1 MKHIYSLKSKQISTN
16 NIQKRNMN
24 KENIFNGKFLGRG
37 VLNTPFYLFVFFYLF
52 NNQIL
57 KAQDNQRYLA
67 LVLVNIDEK
76 PDDLGVKEIEKAH
89 QLGFNAVNI
98 AVLWDYVKVYRA
110 GTPNPWIQVDNQIKK
125 ASELG
130 MKIGLRVWVDGWCGD
145 DKSQWCS
152 NFNEGDL
159 MVDGEGKYD
168 YAQSGPGKRRM
179 TSFASNSTLTRM
191 KNFTTE
197 VMERYKK
204 YQENGDILY
213 VSLATTGEQELGYP
227 FGNSA
232 TDGMFD
238 YSPPMKEAYRV
249 WLRKRYCN
257 DLNVLKKSWGADY
270 NGLKTFN
277 EINPKYSQYWQFT
290 FENQDGKD
298 WYNFRHFMMKRL
310 NSEFIQT
317 VKSVKVS
324 RPFKFVNDYGSVFD
338 DLAVRR
344 GTMAFQDLGEGT
356 DGIKVNDFL
365 TYNHRFSMDLIRS
378 NMPNKWVMNEA
389 EFKELLPVQ
398 TESAVYAHE
407 AFKQIDESFAHG
419 AKMVAYFP
427 NVKGSNLM
435 QILENAPKF
444 VEVIKKKWLD
454 NKTPIAVIP
463 KGKIIFKLS
472 DFLLEGGCVFGSGRC
487 KVLPMWQ
494 EISAKN
500 GGQPVEVILEEDLIK
515 EIPPVCEDASVN
527 SEYEGQLQKADCQG
541 GYGWIVNKTNILE
554 SVRYEIQ
561 LDGKVIKT
569 AISDSL
575 NPESQR
581 FFGNAKHGFSFKL
594 PSLSDGEHSLKIKI
608 PNNSYLIG
616 NAKVNLTCSNSG
628 KQTKI
633 TPINNCRECEELNV
647 YPNPANERV
656 SLGFNLLDFKP
667 VLIEIFDAL
676 GRRVYYSDTYGL
688 AGDND
693 LEINTQNYASGLYLV
708 NIKIDQKYYQRKFV
722 KR

>member
-1 MKHIYSLKSKQISTN
+1 MTFTLKSTLQLLTISKCFW
-16 NIQKRNMN
+16 IAFILL
-24 KENIFNGKFLGRG
+24 IFQGSSSF
-37 VLNTPFYLFVFFYLF
+37 
-52 NNQIL
+52 
-57 KAQDNQRYLA
+57 AQDNKRYLA

-145 DKSQWCS
+145 VPSQWCS
-152 NFNEGDL
+152 NFNENDL
-159 MVDGEGKYD
+159 MVDGEGKYT

-179 TSFASNSTLTRM
+179 TSFAATSSMTRM

-197 VMERYKK
+197 VIERYKK

-227 FGNSA
+227 FGNTVA
-232 TDGMFD
+232 DGMYD
-238 YSPPMKEAYRV
+238 YSQPMKEAYRV

-257 DLNVLKKSWGADY
+257 NLDVLKKSWGSDFE
-270 NGLKTFN
+270 GLKTFN
-277 EINPKYSQYWQFT
+277 EINPKYSQYFQYS
-290 FENQDGKD
+290 FENQDGRD
-298 WYNFRHFMMKRL
+298 WYNFRHFMLKRF
-310 NSEFIQT
+310 NAEFIQT

-324 RPFKFVNDYGSVFD
+324 RPFKFINDYGSVFD
-338 DLAVRR
+338 QLAVRR

-389 EFKELLPVQ
+389 EIKELVPTQ
-398 TESAVYAHE
+398 TEQAVYADPG
-407 AFKQIDESFAHG
+407 FQQIDESFAHG
-419 AKMVAYFP
+419 AKLVAFFP
-427 NVKGSNLM
+427 NVKGKNLM
-435 QILENAPKF
+435 EIVENSSKF
-444 VEVIKKKWLD
+444 VEVVKKKWLD
-454 NKTPIAVIP
+454 NKTPIAITP
-463 KGKIIFKLS
+463 KGKITFKLS
-472 DFLLEGGCVFGSGRC
+472 DFLFEGGCVFGSGRC
-487 KVLPMWQ
+487 KILPAWQ
-494 EISAKN
+494 EVSAKN
-500 GGQPVEVILEEDLIK
+500 GGQPVEVILEEDFIK
-515 EIPPVCEDASVN
+515 DTPPVCEDANVN

-541 GYGWIVNKTNILE
+541 GYGWIVNKSNINE
-554 SVRYEIQ
+554 SVKYEIQ
-561 LDGKVIKT
+561 LDGKVIKLG
-569 AISDSL
+569 ISDSL

-594 PSLSDGEHSLKIKI
+594 PPLSDGEHSLKVKI

-616 NAKVNLTCSNSG
+616 NAKVNFVCSNSG

-633 TPINNCRECEELNV
+633 IPINVCPECEELNV
-647 YPNPANERV
+647 YPNPATERV

-667 VLIEIFDAL
+667 VLIEIFDVL

-688 AGDND
+688 KGDND
-693 LEINTQNYASGLYLV
+693 LEINTQNYASGMYII

>member
-1 MKHIYSLKSKQISTN
+1 MIFRNLKIDTN
-16 NIQKRNMN
+16 I
-24 KENIFNGKFLGRG
+24 
-37 VLNTPFYLFVFFYLF
+37 LNLFVFSDKGTFKRALF
-52 NNQIL
+52 VLFLFLSFDFQQIR
-57 KAQDNQRYLA
+57 AQDNQRYLA

-98 AVLWDYVKVYRA
+98 AALWDYVKVYRA
-110 GTPNPWIQVDNQIKK
+110 GTKNPWIQVDNQIKK
-125 ASELG
+125 AAELG

-152 NFNEGDL
+152 NFNENDL
-159 MVDGEGKYD
+159 MVDGEGKYT

-179 TSFASNSTLTRM
+179 TSFAANASLTRM

-204 YQENGDILY
+204 YQDNGDILY

-227 FGNSA
+227 FGNSVA
-232 TDGMFD
+232 DGMYD
-238 YSPPMKEAYRV
+238 YSEPMKEAYRV

-257 DLNVLKKSWGADY
+257 DLTVLKKSWGVNY
-270 NGLKTFN
+270 EGIKTFN
-277 EINPKYSQYWQFT
+277 EINPKYSQYFQYS
-290 FENQDGKD
+290 FENQDGRD
-298 WYNFRHFMMKRL
+298 WYNFRHFMLKRF
-310 NSEFIQT
+310 NAEFIQS
-317 VKSVKVS
+317 VKAVKVS
-324 RPFKFVNDYGSVFD
+324 RPFKFINDYGSVFD
-338 DLAVRR
+338 QLAVRR

-356 DGIKVNDFL
+356 DGIKVNDYL

-389 EFKELLPVQ
+389 EIKELLPNQ

-435 QILENAPKF
+435 QTLENAPKF

-454 NKTPIAVIP
+454 NKTPIAVTT
-463 KGKIIFKLS
+463 KGKISFKLS
-472 DFLLEGGCVFGSGRC
+472 DFLFEGGCVFGSGRC
-487 KVLPMWQ
+487 KVLPAWQ
-494 EISAKN
+494 DISAKN
-500 GGQPVEVILEEDLIK
+500 GGQPVDVILEEDFIK
-515 EIPPVCEDASVN
+515 DIPPVCEDANVN
-527 SEYEGQLQKADCQG
+527 SEYEGQVQKADCLG
-541 GYGWIVNKTNILE
+541 GYGWIVNKTKIAE
-554 SVRYEIQ
+554 SVKYEIQ
-561 LDGKVIKT
+561 LDGKVIKM
-569 AISDSL
+569 ALADSL

-594 PSLSDGEHSLKIKI
+594 PVLSDGEHSLKIKI
-608 PNNSYLIG
+608 PNSSFLVG
-616 NAKVNLTCSNSG
+616 NAKVSLTCANGG

-633 TPINNCRECEELNV
+633 NAINICRECEELNI
-647 YPNPANERV
+647 YPNPSSERIA
-656 SLGFNLLDFKP
+656 LGFNLLDFKP

-693 LEINTQNYASGLYLV
+693 LEINTQNYAAGMYFINV
-708 NIKIDQKYYQRKFV
+708 KIDQKYYQRKFV

>member
-1 MKHIYSLKSKQISTN
+1 
-16 NIQKRNMN
+16 MN
-24 KENIFNGKFLGRG
+24 KNIIFQVKSLLT
-37 VLNTPFYLFVFFYLF
+37 VLNTPIYWFIFMYLFSY
-52 NNQIL
+52 QIVE
-57 KAQDNQRYLA
+57 AQDNQRYLA

-110 GTPNPWIQVDNQIKK
+110 GTPNPWIQVDNQMKK

-130 MKIGLRVWVDGWCGD
+130 MKIGLRVWIDGWCGD

-152 NFNEGDL
+152 NFDENDV
-159 MVDGEGKYD
+159 MVDGNGRYD
-168 YAQSGPGKRRM
+168 YAQSGPGKRKM
-179 TSFASNSTLTRM
+179 TSFASTSSLTRL
-191 KNFTTE
+191 KSFTTE

-204 YQENGDILY
+204 YQDNGDILY

-227 FGNSA
+227 YGNSA
-232 TDGMFD
+232 DDGLYD
-238 YSPPMKEAYRV
+238 YSQPMKEAYRV

-257 DLNVLKKSWGADY
+257 NLDVLKKSWGTDFD
-270 NGLKTFN
+270 GLKSFN
-277 EINPKYSQYWQFT
+277 EINPKHSIYFQYS
-290 FENQDGKD
+290 FENQDGRD
-298 WYNFRHFMMKRL
+298 WYNFRHFMLKRF
-310 NSEFIQT
+310 NSEFMQT
-317 VKSVKVS
+317 VKSVKVT

-338 DLAVRR
+338 ALSVRR

-356 DGIKVNDFL
+356 DGIKVNDAL
-365 TYNHRFSMDLIRS
+365 PYNHRFSMDLIRS

-389 EFKELLPVQ
+389 EMKDLIPSQ
-398 TESAVYAHE
+398 TESAVYANE
-407 AFKQIDESFAHG
+407 SFQQIDQCFTHG

-427 NVKGSNLM
+427 NVKGKNLM

-444 VEVIKKKWLD
+444 VEVIKNKWLN
-454 NKTPIAVIP
+454 NKAPISVIP
-463 KGKIIFKLS
+463 KGKMTIKLS
-472 DFLLEGGCVFGSGRC
+472 EFLFDGGCVLGSGRC
-487 KVLPMWQ
+487 KVLPIWQ
-494 EISAKN
+494 DIAAKN
-500 GGQPVEVILEEDLIK
+500 GGQPVEVILEEDFIK
-515 EIPPVCEDASVN
+515 DTQPVCEDTNVN

-541 GYGWIVNKTNILE
+541 GYGWIVNKSNISE
-554 SVRYEIQ
+554 SVKYEIQ
-561 LDGKVIKT
+561 LDGKVLKKSV
-569 AISDSL
+569 ADSL

-594 PSLSDGEHSLKIKI
+594 PPLSDGEHSLKIKI

-633 TPINNCRECEELNV
+633 NPINICQECEELNV
-647 YPNPANERV
+647 YPNPAIERI

-667 VLIEIFDAL
+667 VLIEIFDPL

-693 LEINTQNYASGLYLV
+693 LEINTQNYASGMYLINV
-708 NIKIDQKYYQRKFV
+708 KIDQKYYQRKFV

>member
-1 MKHIYSLKSKQISTN
+1 
-16 NIQKRNMN
+16 MN
-24 KENIFNGKFLGRG
+24 KNIIFQVKSLLT
-37 VLNTPFYLFVFFYLF
+37 VLNTPIYWFIFMYLFSY
-52 NNQIL
+52 QIVE
-57 KAQDNQRYLA
+57 AQDNQRYLA

-130 MKIGLRVWVDGWCGD
+130 MKIGLRVWIDGWCGD

-152 NFNEGDL
+152 NFDENDV
-159 MVDGEGKYD
+159 MVDGNGRYD
-168 YAQSGPGKRRM
+168 YAQSGPGKRKM
-179 TSFASNSTLTRM
+179 TSFASTSSLTRL
-191 KNFTTE
+191 KSFTTE

-204 YQENGDILY
+204 YQDNGDILY

-227 FGNSA
+227 YGNSA
-232 TDGMFD
+232 DDGLYD
-238 YSPPMKEAYRV
+238 YSQPMKEAYRV

-257 DLNVLKKSWGADY
+257 NLDVLKKSWGTDFD
-270 NGLKTFN
+270 GLKSFN
-277 EINPKYSQYWQFT
+277 EINPKHSIYFQYS
-290 FENQDGKD
+290 FENQDGRD
-298 WYNFRHFMMKRL
+298 WYNFRHFMLKRF
-310 NSEFIQT
+310 NSEFMQT
-317 VKSVKVS
+317 VKSVKVT

-338 DLAVRR
+338 ALSVRR

-356 DGIKVNDFL
+356 DGIKVNDAL
-365 TYNHRFSMDLIRS
+365 PYNHRFSMDLIRS

-389 EFKELLPVQ
+389 EMKDLIPSQ
-398 TESAVYAHE
+398 TESAVYANE
-407 AFKQIDESFAHG
+407 SFQQIDQCFTHG

-427 NVKGSNLM
+427 NVKGKNLM

-444 VEVIKKKWLD
+444 VEVIKNKWLN
-454 NKTPIAVIP
+454 NKAPISVIP
-463 KGKIIFKLS
+463 KGKMTIKLS
-472 DFLLEGGCVFGSGRC
+472 EFLFDGGCVLGSGRC
-487 KVLPMWQ
+487 KVLPIWQ
-494 EISAKN
+494 DIAAKN
-500 GGQPVEVILEEDLIK
+500 GGQPVEVILEEDFIK
-515 EIPPVCEDASVN
+515 DTQPVCEDTNVN

-541 GYGWIVNKTNILE
+541 GYGWIVNKSNISE
-554 SVRYEIQ
+554 SVKYEIQ
-561 LDGKVIKT
+561 LDGKVLKKSV
-569 AISDSL
+569 ADSL

-594 PSLSDGEHSLKIKI
+594 PPLSDGEHSLKIKI

-633 TPINNCRECEELNV
+633 NPINICQECEELNV
-647 YPNPANERV
+647 YPNPAIERI

-667 VLIEIFDAL
+667 VLIEIFDPL

-693 LEINTQNYASGLYLV
+693 LEINTQNYASGMYLINV
-708 NIKIDQKYYQRKFV
+708 KIDQKYYQRKFV

>member
-1 MKHIYSLKSKQISTN
+1 MTYKLPSIFRLFLISRYFWIT
-16 NIQKRNMN
+16 
-24 KENIFNGKFLGRG
+24 L
-37 VLNTPFYLFVFFYLF
+37 VLLISQSYLS
-52 NNQIL
+52 IS
-57 KAQDNQRYLA
+57 QDNQRYLA

-110 GTPNPWIQVDNQIKK
+110 GTLNPWVQVDNQIKK

-145 DKSQWCS
+145 LPSQWCS
-152 NFNEGDL
+152 NFNENDL
-159 MVDGEGKYD
+159 MVDGEGKYT

-179 TSFASNSTLTRM
+179 TSFAATSSMTRM

-197 VMERYKK
+197 VIERYKK

-227 FGNSA
+227 FGNTVA
-232 TDGMFD
+232 DGMYD
-238 YSPPMKEAYRV
+238 YSQPMKEAYRV

-257 DLNVLKKSWGADY
+257 NLDVLKKSWGSDFE
-270 NGLKTFN
+270 GLKTFN
-277 EINPKYSQYWQFT
+277 EINPKYSQYFQYS
-290 FENQDGKD
+290 FENQDGRD
-298 WYNFRHFMMKRL
+298 WYNFRHFMLKRF

-324 RPFKFVNDYGSVFD
+324 RPFKFINDYGSVFD
-338 DLAVRR
+338 QLAVRR

-389 EFKELLPVQ
+389 EIKELVPTQ
-398 TESAVYAHE
+398 TEQAVYADPG
-407 AFKQIDESFAHG
+407 FQQIDESFAHG
-419 AKMVAYFP
+419 AKLVAFFP
-427 NVKGSNLM
+427 NVKGKNLM
-435 QILENAPKF
+435 EIVENSSKF
-444 VEVIKKKWLD
+444 VEVVKKKWLD
-454 NKTPIAVIP
+454 NKTPIAIIP
-463 KGKIIFKLS
+463 KGKITFKLS
-472 DFLLEGGCVFGSGRC
+472 DFLFEGGCVFGSGRC
-487 KVLPMWQ
+487 KVLPAWQ
-494 EISAKN
+494 EVSAKN
-500 GGQPVEVILEEDLIK
+500 GGQPVEVILEEDFIK
-515 EIPPVCEDASVN
+515 DTPPVCEDANVN
-527 SEYEGQLQKADCQG
+527 SEYEGLLQKADCQG
-541 GYGWIVNKTNILE
+541 GYGWIVNKSNISE
-554 SVRYEIQ
+554 SVKYEIQ
-561 LDGKVIKT
+561 LDGKVIKLG
-569 AISDSL
+569 ISDSL
-575 NPESQR
+575 NLESQR

-594 PSLSDGEHSLKIKI
+594 PQLSDGEHSLKVKI

-616 NAKVNLTCSNSG
+616 NAKVNFVCSNLG

-633 TPINNCRECEELNV
+633 IPINICPECEELNV
-647 YPNPANERV
+647 YPNPATERV

-667 VLIEIFDAL
+667 VLIEIFDIL

-688 AGDND
+688 KGDND
-693 LEINTQNYASGLYLV
+693 LEINTQNYASGMYIINV
-708 NIKIDQKYYQRKFV
+708 KIDQKYYQRKFV

>member
-1 MKHIYSLKSKQISTN
+1 MNFLRMNISDKPFFLLLFSL
-16 NIQKRNMN
+16 
-24 KENIFNGKFLGRG
+24 FLFSQQ
-37 VLNTPFYLFVFFYLF
+37 V
-52 NNQIL
+52 
-57 KAQDNQRYLA
+57 KCQDNQRYLA

-76 PDDLGVKEIEKAH
+76 PDDLGVKELEKAH

-110 GTPNPWIQVDNQIKK
+110 GTANPWIQVDNQIKK

-130 MKIGLRVWVDGWCGD
+130 MKIGLRIWVDGWCAD
-145 DKSQWCS
+145 DKTQWCS
-152 NFNEGDL
+152 NFNDNDL
-159 MVDGEGKYD
+159 MVDGEGKYGF
-168 YAQSGPGKRRM
+168 AQSGPGKRRM
-179 TSFASNSTLTRM
+179 TSFASTSTLTRM
-191 KNFTTE
+191 KTFTTE
-197 VMERYKK
+197 VIERYKK

-227 FGNSA
+227 FGNTVA
-232 TDGMFD
+232 EGMFD

-257 DLNVLKKSWGADY
+257 DLNVLKKTWGSNYD
-270 NGLKTFN
+270 GLKSFN
-277 EINPKYSQYWQFT
+277 EINPKYSQYFQFT

-298 WYNFRHFMMKRL
+298 WYNFRHFMLKRFS
-310 NSEFIQT
+310 SEFIQT
-317 VKSVKVS
+317 VKSVKVT

-356 DGIKVNDFL
+356 DGIKVNDYL

-389 EFKELLPVQ
+389 EIKELVPAQ
-398 TESAVYAHE
+398 TESAVYGHE
-407 AFKQIDESFAHG
+407 GFRQIDESFANG

-427 NVKGSNLM
+427 NVKGKNLM
-435 QILENAPKF
+435 ETLENAPKF
-444 VEVIKKKWLD
+444 VEVLKKKWLD
-454 NKTPIAVIP
+454 NKMPISITP
-463 KGKIIFKLS
+463 KGKITFKLS

-487 KVLPMWQ
+487 KILPLWQ
-494 EISAKN
+494 DVSAKN

-515 EIPPVCEDASVN
+515 DIPPVCEDANVN

-541 GYGWIVNKTNILE
+541 GYGWIVNKTNISE
-554 SVRYEIQ
+554 SVKYEIQ

-569 AISDSL
+569 SIADSL

-594 PSLSDGEHSLKIKI
+594 PALSDGDHSLKIKI
-608 PNNSYLIG
+608 PRSSYSIG
-616 NAKVNLTCSNSG
+616 NAKISLTCANSG

-633 TPINNCRECEELNV
+633 NPINICRECEELNL
-647 YPNPANERV
+647 YPNPAIERI
-656 SLGFNLLDFKP
+656 SLGFTLTDFKP
-667 VLIEIFDAL
+667 VLIEIFDIL

-693 LEINTQNYASGLYLV
+693 LEVNTQNYAAGNYFV
-708 NIKIDQKYYQRKFV
+708 NVKIDQKYYQRKFT

>member
-1 MKHIYSLKSKQISTN
+1 MTFTLKSTLQLLTTSKCFWIAF
-16 NIQKRNMN
+16 ILL
-24 KENIFNGKFLGRG
+24 IFQGSVSF
-37 VLNTPFYLFVFFYLF
+37 
-52 NNQIL
+52 
-57 KAQDNQRYLA
+57 AQDNKRYLA

-110 GTPNPWIQVDNQIKK
+110 GTLNPWVQVDNQIKK

-145 DKSQWCS
+145 LPSQWCS
-152 NFNEGDL
+152 NFNENDL
-159 MVDGEGKYD
+159 MVDGEGKYT

-179 TSFASNSTLTRM
+179 TSFAATSSMTRM

-197 VMERYKK
+197 AIERYKK

-227 FGNSA
+227 FGNTVA
-232 TDGMFD
+232 DGMYD
-238 YSPPMKEAYRV
+238 YSQPMKEAYRV

-257 DLNVLKKSWGADY
+257 NLDVLKKSWGSDFE
-270 NGLKTFN
+270 GLKTFN
-277 EINPKYSQYWQFT
+277 EINPKYSQYFQYS
-290 FENQDGKD
+290 FENQDGRD
-298 WYNFRHFMMKRL
+298 WYNFRHFMLKRF

-324 RPFKFVNDYGSVFD
+324 RPFKFINDYGSVFD
-338 DLAVRR
+338 QLAVRR

-389 EFKELLPVQ
+389 EIKELVPTQ
-398 TESAVYAHE
+398 TEQAVYADPG
-407 AFKQIDESFAHG
+407 FQQIDESFAHG
-419 AKMVAYFP
+419 AKLVAFFP
-427 NVKGSNLM
+427 NVKGKNLM
-435 QILENAPKF
+435 EIVENSSKF
-444 VEVIKKKWLD
+444 VEVVKKKWLD
-454 NKTPIAVIP
+454 NKTPIAIIP
-463 KGKIIFKLS
+463 KGKITFKLS
-472 DFLLEGGCVFGSGRC
+472 DFLFEGGCVFGSGRC
-487 KVLPMWQ
+487 KVLPAWQ
-494 EISAKN
+494 EVSAKN
-500 GGQPVEVILEEDLIK
+500 GGQPVEVILEEDFIK
-515 EIPPVCEDASVN
+515 DTPPVCEDANVN

-541 GYGWIVNKTNILE
+541 GYGWIVNKSNISE
-554 SVRYEIQ
+554 SVKHEIQ
-561 LDGKVIKT
+561 LDGKVIKLG
-569 AISDSL
+569 ISDSL

-594 PSLSDGEHSLKIKI
+594 PQLSDGEHSLKVKI

-616 NAKVNLTCSNSG
+616 NAKVNFVCSNLG

-633 TPINNCRECEELNV
+633 IPINICPECEELNV
-647 YPNPANERV
+647 YPNPATERV

-667 VLIEIFDAL
+667 VLIEIFDIL

-688 AGDND
+688 KGDND
-693 LEINTQNYASGLYLV
+693 LEINTQNYASGIYIINV
-708 NIKIDQKYYQRKFV
+708 KIDQKYYQRKFV

>member
-1 MKHIYSLKSKQISTN
+1 MTYKLPSIFRLFLISRYFWIT
-16 NIQKRNMN
+16 
-24 KENIFNGKFLGRG
+24 L
-37 VLNTPFYLFVFFYLF
+37 VLLISQSYLS
-52 NNQIL
+52 IS
-57 KAQDNQRYLA
+57 QDNQRYLA

-110 GTPNPWIQVDNQIKK
+110 GTLNPWVQVDNQIKK

-145 DKSQWCS
+145 LPSQWCS
-152 NFNEGDL
+152 NFNENDL
-159 MVDGEGKYD
+159 MVDGEGKYT

-179 TSFASNSTLTRM
+179 TSFAATSSMTRM

-197 VMERYKK
+197 VIERYKK

-227 FGNSA
+227 FGNTVA
-232 TDGMFD
+232 DGMYD
-238 YSPPMKEAYRV
+238 YSQPMKEAYRV

-257 DLNVLKKSWGADY
+257 NLDVLKKSWGSDFE
-270 NGLKTFN
+270 GLKTFN
-277 EINPKYSQYWQFT
+277 EINPKYSQYFQYS
-290 FENQDGKD
+290 FENQDGRD
-298 WYNFRHFMMKRL
+298 WYNFRHFMLKRF

-324 RPFKFVNDYGSVFD
+324 RPFKFINDYGSVFD
-338 DLAVRR
+338 QLAVRR

-389 EFKELLPVQ
+389 EIKELVPTQ
-398 TESAVYAHE
+398 TEQAVYADPG
-407 AFKQIDESFAHG
+407 FQQIDESFAHG
-419 AKMVAYFP
+419 AKLVAFFP
-427 NVKGSNLM
+427 NVKGKNLM
-435 QILENAPKF
+435 EIVENSSKF
-444 VEVIKKKWLD
+444 VEVVKKKWLD
-454 NKTPIAVIP
+454 NKTPIAIIP
-463 KGKIIFKLS
+463 KGKITFKLS
-472 DFLLEGGCVFGSGRC
+472 DFLFEGGCVFGSGRC
-487 KVLPMWQ
+487 KVLPAWQ
-494 EISAKN
+494 EVSAKN
-500 GGQPVEVILEEDLIK
+500 GGQPVEVILEEDFIK
-515 EIPPVCEDASVN
+515 DTPPVCEDANVN
-527 SEYEGQLQKADCQG
+527 SEYEGLLQKADCQG
-541 GYGWIVNKTNILE
+541 GYGWIVNKSNISE
-554 SVRYEIQ
+554 SVKYEIQ
-561 LDGKVIKT
+561 LDGKVIKLG
-569 AISDSL
+569 ISDSL

-594 PSLSDGEHSLKIKI
+594 PQLSDGEHSLKVKI

-616 NAKVNLTCSNSG
+616 NAKVNFVCSNLG

-633 TPINNCRECEELNV
+633 IPINICPECEELNV
-647 YPNPANERV
+647 YPNPATERV

-667 VLIEIFDAL
+667 VLIEIFDIL

-688 AGDND
+688 KGDND
-693 LEINTQNYASGLYLV
+693 LEINTQNYASGMYIINV
-708 NIKIDQKYYQRKFV
+708 KIDQKYYQRKFV

>member
-1 MKHIYSLKSKQISTN
+1 
-16 NIQKRNMN
+16 MN
-24 KENIFNGKFLGRG
+24 KSIVFQVKLLFT
-37 VLNTPFYLFVFFYLF
+37 VLNTPIYWFIFMYLFSY
-52 NNQIL
+52 QIIT
-57 KAQDNQRYLA
+57 AQDNQRYLA

-152 NFNEGDL
+152 NFNENDL
-159 MVDGEGKYD
+159 MVDGEGKYT

-179 TSFASNSTLTRM
+179 TSFASTSSMTRM
-191 KNFTTE
+191 KSFTAE

-204 YQENGDILY
+204 YQDKGDILY

-232 TDGMFD
+232 TDGMYD
-238 YSPPMKEAYRV
+238 YSPPMKDAYRV

-257 DLNVLKKSWGADY
+257 NLDVLKKSWGSDFE
-270 NGLKTFN
+270 GLKTFN
-277 EINPKYSQYWQFT
+277 EINPKYSQYFQYS
-290 FENQDGKD
+290 FENQDGRD
-298 WYNFRHFMMKRL
+298 WYNFRHFMLKRF
-310 NSEFIQT
+310 NAEFIQT
-317 VKSVKVS
+317 VKSIKVT

-338 DLAVRR
+338 QLAVRR

-356 DGIKVNDFL
+356 DGIKVNDYL

-389 EFKELLPVQ
+389 EIKDLLPNQ
-398 TESAVYAHE
+398 SESAVYAHE
-407 AFKQIDESFAHG
+407 GFKQIDESFIHG

-454 NKTPIAVIP
+454 NKTPISVIT
-463 KGKIIFKLS
+463 KGKITFKLS
-472 DFLLEGGCVFGSGRC
+472 DFLFEGGCVFGSGRC
-487 KVLPMWQ
+487 KILPTWQ
-494 EISAKN
+494 EVSAKN
-500 GGQPVEVILEEDLIK
+500 GGQPVEVILEEDYIK
-515 EIPPVCEDASVN
+515 DIPPACEDSNVN

-541 GYGWIVNKTNILE
+541 GYGWIVNKSNILE
-554 SVRYEIQ
+554 SVKYEIQ
-561 LDGKVIKT
+561 LDGKVLKKSV
-569 AISDSL
+569 ADSL

-594 PSLSDGEHSLKIKI
+594 PPLSDGEHSLKIKI
-608 PNNSYLIG
+608 PDNSYLIG

-633 TPINNCRECEELNV
+633 NPINVCKECEELNV
-647 YPNPANERV
+647 YPNPATERI

-667 VLIEIFDAL
+667 VLIEIFDVS
-676 GRRVYYSDTYGL
+676 GIRVYFSDTYGL

-693 LEINTQNYASGLYLV
+693 LEINTQSYASGMYLIYV
-708 NIKIDQKYYQRKFV
+708 KIDQKYYQRKFV

>member
-1 MKHIYSLKSKQISTN
+1 
-16 NIQKRNMN
+16 MN
-24 KENIFNGKFLGRG
+24 KKIYIQVKFLSKG
-37 VLNTPFYLFVFFYLF
+37 VFNTPFCLFFCLYLF
-52 NNQIL
+52 NHQIVT
-57 KAQDNQRYLA
+57 AQDNQRYLA

-125 ASELG
+125 ASDLG

-152 NFNEGDL
+152 NFNDNDL

-179 TSFASNSTLTRM
+179 TSFASTSTLTRM
-191 KNFTTE
+191 KTFTTE

-257 DLNVLKKSWGADY
+257 DLNVLKKSWGGDY
-270 NGLKTFN
+270 NGIKSFN
-277 EINPKYSQYWQFT
+277 EINPKYSQYFQYS
-290 FENQDGKD
+290 FENQDGRD
-298 WYNFRHFMMKRL
+298 WYNFRHFMLKRF
-310 NSEFIQT
+310 SAEFIQT
-317 VKSVKVS
+317 VKSVKVT

-389 EFKELLPVQ
+389 EIKEFVPNQ
-398 TESAVYAHE
+398 SESAVYAHE
-407 AFKQIDESFAHG
+407 GFKQIDESFTHG

-427 NVKGSNLM
+427 NVKGKTLM
-435 QILENAPKF
+435 ELLDNAPKF

-454 NKTPIAVIP
+454 NKTPISIIP
-463 KGKIIFKLS
+463 KGKITFKLS
-472 DFLLEGGCVFGSGRC
+472 DFLLEGGCIFGSGRC
-487 KVLPMWQ
+487 KILPMWQ
-494 EISAKN
+494 EIAAKN
-500 GGQPVEVILEEDLIK
+500 GGQPVEVMLEEDLIK
-515 EIPPVCEDASVN
+515 EIPPVCEDINVN

-541 GYGWIVNKTNILE
+541 GYGWIVNKTNISE
-554 SVRYEIQ
+554 SVKFEIQ
-561 LDGKVIKT
+561 LDGKIIKT
-569 AISDSL
+569 AIADSL

-581 FFGNAKHGFSFKL
+581 FFGNSKHGFSYKL
-594 PSLSDGEHSLKIKI
+594 PLLSDGEHSLKIKI
-608 PNNSYLIG
+608 PKSSFLIG
-616 NAKVNLTCSNSG
+616 NAKLSLTCTNLG

-633 TPINNCRECEELNV
+633 NPINICRECEELNL
-647 YPNPANERV
+647 YPNPANERI
-656 SLGFNLLDFKP
+656 SLGFSLLDFKP
-667 VLIEIFDAL
+667 VFIEIFDAI

-693 LEINTQNYASGLYLV
+693 LEIITQNFASGMYVV
-708 NIKIDQKYYQRKFV
+708 NIKIDQKYYQRKFI
-722 KR
+722 KK

>member
-1 MKHIYSLKSKQISTN
+1 
-16 NIQKRNMN
+16 MN
-24 KENIFNGKFLGRG
+24 KNIIFQVKSLLT
-37 VLNTPFYLFVFFYLF
+37 VLNTPIYWFIFMYLFSY
-52 NNQIL
+52 QIIE
-57 KAQDNQRYLA
+57 AQDNQRYLA

-110 GTPNPWIQVDNQIKK
+110 GTPNPWIQVDNQMKK

-130 MKIGLRVWVDGWCGD
+130 MKIGLRVWIDGWCGD

-152 NFNEGDL
+152 NFDENDV
-159 MVDGEGKYD
+159 MVDGNGRYD
-168 YAQSGPGKRRM
+168 YAQSGPGKRKM
-179 TSFASNSTLTRM
+179 TSFASTSSLTRL
-191 KNFTTE
+191 KSFTTE

-204 YQENGDILY
+204 YQDNGDILY

-227 FGNSA
+227 YGNSA
-232 TDGMFD
+232 DDGLYD
-238 YSPPMKEAYRV
+238 YSQPMKEAYRV

-257 DLNVLKKSWGADY
+257 NLDVLKKSWGTDFD
-270 NGLKTFN
+270 GLKSFN
-277 EINPKYSQYWQFT
+277 EINPKHSIYFQYS
-290 FENQDGKD
+290 FENQDGRD
-298 WYNFRHFMMKRL
+298 WYNFRHFMLKRF
-310 NSEFIQT
+310 NSEFMQT
-317 VKSVKVS
+317 VKSVKVT

-338 DLAVRR
+338 ALSVRR

-356 DGIKVNDFL
+356 DGIKVNDAL
-365 TYNHRFSMDLIRS
+365 PYNHRFSMDLIRS

-389 EFKELLPVQ
+389 EMKDLIPSQ
-398 TESAVYAHE
+398 TESAVYANE
-407 AFKQIDESFAHG
+407 SFQQIDQCFTHG

-427 NVKGSNLM
+427 NVKGKNLM

-444 VEVIKKKWLD
+444 VEVIKNKWLN
-454 NKTPIAVIP
+454 NKAPISVIP
-463 KGKIIFKLS
+463 KGKMTIKLS
-472 DFLLEGGCVFGSGRC
+472 EFLFDGGCVLGSGRC
-487 KVLPMWQ
+487 KVLPIWQ
-494 EISAKN
+494 DIAAKN
-500 GGQPVEVILEEDLIK
+500 GGQPVEVILEEDFIK
-515 EIPPVCEDASVN
+515 DTQPVCEDTNVN

-541 GYGWIVNKTNILE
+541 GYGWIVNKSNISE
-554 SVRYEIQ
+554 SVKYEIQ
-561 LDGKVIKT
+561 LDGKVLKKSV
-569 AISDSL
+569 ADSL

-594 PSLSDGEHSLKIKI
+594 PPLSDGEHSLKIKI

-633 TPINNCRECEELNV
+633 NPINICQECEELNV
-647 YPNPANERV
+647 YPNPATERI

-667 VLIEIFDAL
+667 FLIEIFDPL

-693 LEINTQNYASGLYLV
+693 LEINTQNYASGMYLINV
-708 NIKIDQKYYQRKFV
+708 KIDQKYYQRKFV

>member
-1 MKHIYSLKSKQISTN
+1 
-16 NIQKRNMN
+16 MN
-24 KENIFNGKFLGRG
+24 KSIIFQVKLLFT
-37 VLNTPFYLFVFFYLF
+37 VLNTPIYWFIFMYLFSY
-52 NNQIL
+52 QIIE
-57 KAQDNQRYLA
+57 AQDNQRYLA

-76 PDDLGVKEIEKAH
+76 PDDLGVKEIEVAH

-110 GTPNPWIQVDNQIKK
+110 GTPNPWIQVDNQMKK

-152 NFNEGDL
+152 NFNENDL
-159 MVDGEGKYD
+159 MVDGEGKYT

-179 TSFASNSTLTRM
+179 TSFASTSSMTRM
-191 KNFTTE
+191 KTFTTE

-204 YQENGDILY
+204 YQDNGDILY

-232 TDGMFD
+232 TDGMYD
-238 YSPPMKEAYRV
+238 YSPTMKEAYRV

-257 DLNVLKKSWGADY
+257 NLDVLKKSWGSDFE
-270 NGLKTFN
+270 GLKTFN
-277 EINPKYSQYWQFT
+277 EISPKYSQYFQYS

-298 WYNFRHFMMKRL
+298 WYNFRHFMLKRF
-310 NSEFIQT
+310 NTEFIQT
-317 VKSVKVS
+317 VKSIKVT
-324 RPFKFVNDYGSVFD
+324 RPFKFINDYGSVFD
-338 DLAVRR
+338 QLAVRR

-356 DGIKVNDFL
+356 DGIKVNDYL

-389 EFKELLPVQ
+389 EIKDLLPNQ
-398 TESAVYAHE
+398 SESAVYAHE
-407 AFKQIDESFAHG
+407 GFKQIDESFIHG

-454 NKTPIAVIP
+454 NKTPISVIT
-463 KGKIIFKLS
+463 KGKITFKLS
-472 DFLLEGGCVFGSGRC
+472 DFLFEGGCVFGSGRC
-487 KVLPMWQ
+487 KILPAWQ
-494 EISAKN
+494 EVSAKN
-500 GGQPVEVILEEDLIK
+500 GGQPVEVILEEDFIK
-515 EIPPVCEDASVN
+515 DTPPVCEDSNVN
-527 SEYEGQLQKADCQG
+527 SEHEGQLQKADCQG
-541 GYGWIVNKTNILE
+541 GYGWIVNKSNVSE
-554 SVRYEIQ
+554 FVKYEIQ
-561 LDGKVIKT
+561 LDGKVLKKSV
-569 AISDSL
+569 ADSL

-594 PSLSDGEHSLKIKI
+594 PPLSDGEHSLKIKI
-608 PNNSYLIG
+608 PNNSYLIR
-616 NAKVNLTCSNSG
+616 NAKVNLSCSNSG
-628 KQTKI
+628 KQSI
-633 TPINNCRECEELNV
+633 INPINICQECEELNV
-647 YPNPANERV
+647 YPNPTTERV
-656 SLGFNLLDFKP
+656 SLGFNLLDFRP

-693 LEINTQNYASGLYLV
+693 LEINTQNYASGMYLINV
-708 NIKIDQKYYQRKFV
+708 KIDQKYYQRKFV

>member
-1 MKHIYSLKSKQISTN
+1 
-16 NIQKRNMN
+16 MN
-24 KENIFNGKFLGRG
+24 KNIIFQVKLFLT
-37 VLNTPFYLFVFFYLF
+37 VLNTPIYWFMFMYLFSY
-52 NNQIL
+52 QITE
-57 KAQDNQRYLA
+57 AQDNQRYLA

-152 NFNEGDL
+152 NFNENDL
-159 MVDGEGKYD
+159 MVDGEGKYT

-179 TSFASNSTLTRM
+179 TSFASTSSMTRM
-191 KNFTTE
+191 KSFTNE

-204 YQENGDILY
+204 YQDNGDILY

-232 TDGMFD
+232 TDGMYD
-238 YSPPMKEAYRV
+238 YSPPMKDAYRV

-257 DLNVLKKSWGADY
+257 NLDVLKKSWGSDFD
-270 NGLKTFN
+270 GLKTFN
-277 EINPKYSQYWQFT
+277 EINPKYSQYFQFT
-290 FENQDGKD
+290 FENQDGRD
-298 WYNFRHFMMKRL
+298 WYNFRHFMLKRF
-310 NSEFIQT
+310 NAEFIQT
-317 VKSVKVS
+317 VKSIKVT

-338 DLAVRR
+338 QLAVRR

-356 DGIKVNDFL
+356 DGIKVNDYL
-365 TYNHRFSMDLIRS
+365 TYDHRFSMDLIRS

-389 EFKELLPVQ
+389 EIKDLLPNQ
-398 TESAVYAHE
+398 SESSVYAHE
-407 AFKQIDESFAHG
+407 GFKQIDESFIHG

-454 NKTPIAVIP
+454 NKTPISVIT
-463 KGKIIFKLS
+463 KGKITFKLS
-472 DFLLEGGCVFGSGRC
+472 DFLFEGGCVFGSGRC
-487 KVLPMWQ
+487 KILPAWK
-494 EISAKN
+494 EVSAKN
-500 GGQPVEVILEEDLIK
+500 GGQPVEVILEEDFIK
-515 EIPPVCEDASVN
+515 DTPPVCEDSNVN

-541 GYGWIVNKTNILE
+541 GYGWIVNKSNISE
-554 SVRYEIQ
+554 SVKYEIQ
-561 LDGKVIKT
+561 LDGKVLKKSV
-569 AISDSL
+569 ADSL

-594 PSLSDGEHSLKIKI
+594 PPLSDGEHSLKIKI

-633 TPINNCRECEELNV
+633 NPINICQECQELNV
-647 YPNPANERV
+647 YPNPATERI

-667 VLIEIFDAL
+667 VLIEIFDVL

-693 LEINTQNYASGLYLV
+693 LEINTQSYASGMYLINV
-708 NIKIDQKYYQRKFV
+708 KIDQKYYQRKFV